1 MQWICG
7 RSYEV
12 KLFVVTTRRVVFGMY
27 SQCANSCEIG
37 CLQGAQD
44 GILYECAAY
53 SSLLPLAVD
62 RQPGKQ
68 HDRNRMP
75 RQPFLY
81 TLRRIRVFQLSGCE
95 AVVAD
100 NHAIDNADI
109 RLG

>member
-12 KLFVVTTRRVVFGMY
+12 KLFVVTTRSVVFGMDG
-27 SQCANSCEIG
+27 QRANSCEIG

-44 GILYECAAY
+44 RILHQRTAD
-53 SSLLPLAVD
+53 SSLLPFAVN

-81 TLRRIRVFQLSGCE
+81 PLRRIRVFHLPDCK
-95 AVVAD
+95 AVIAD
-100 NHAIDNADI
+100 NHAIDNANI
-109 RLG
+109 CLG